1 MAKRNIPVVKVYR
14 RRKAKPKLPSPE
26 KPRVGADDDTEALTG
41 QVGGMK
47 ASAPEERLIRGL
59 EKHPRVTAVSFRYA
73 VGAPRGLPGW
83 KEVDAV
89 VSSFGQVYAIE
100 VDTEF
105 THRDKKQ
112 EADRLHDVIVLNALR
127 AEGLNVYPQVIHLD
141 GESELADRK
150 NTDNTI
156 KRIFG

>member
-1 MAKRNIPVVKVYR
+1 MAKRNLPQVRVIRPR
-14 RRKAKPKLPSPE
+14 RANPILPAPFKPTI
-26 KPRVGADDDTEALTG
+26 GDDNESENLVG
-41 QVGGMK
+41 QVHGMK
-47 ASAPEERLIRGL
+47 ASAPEERLVTDL
-59 EKHPRVTAVSFRYA
+59 EKHPKVQSVQFRYV

-83 KEVDAV
+83 KEVDVLAA
-89 VSSFGQVYAIE
+89 SFGLVYAIE

-141 GESELADRK
+141 GETELADGK
-150 NTDNTI
+150 NTHNTV
-156 KRIFG
+156 RRMFG